1 MRLRNGHNIGF
12 GSGVRRKG
20 LPLLA
25 YGGRACQGWTDER
38 VARRQ
43 NLGLFGARRNVRQ
56 RRVVNGR
63 ERHATATARRFVLG
77 EDVLCDAMHSLAQVN
92 KSATVAETL
101 RLTHKNVGLCTRKS
115 KIRGS
120 CTSTHDIGLHVC
132 QSCASHC
139 CLTFMRARHLSR
151 TYFFAEKLT
160 NFTLRTYGPLFTH
173 HGNQSRAYS
182 TSVCNQKYTPSVNT
196 FVRIRSKKSVPYY

>member
-1 MRLRNGHNIGF
+1 M
-12 GSGVRRKG
+12 
-20 LPLLA
+20 LA
-25 YGGRACQGWTDER
+25 YGGHACQGRTDER

-56 RRVVNGR
+56 RRVVDGR
-63 ERHATATARRFVLG
+63 ERHATATARRCVLG
-77 EDVLCDAMHSLAQVN
+77 EDVLCNEMHSLARVHQ
-92 KSATVAETL
+92 STTVAETL
-101 RLTHKNVGLCTRKS
+101 RLTHKNVALCTQKS

-120 CTSTHDIGLHVC
+120 CTSTHDIGLHIG

-139 CLTFMRARHLSR
+139 CLTFMQAMHLSR

-160 NFTLRTYGPLFTH
+160 NFTLRTCGPLFTH
-173 HGNQSRAYS
+173 HGNQSRAYC
-182 TSVCNQKYTPSVNT
+182 TSVCNKKYAPSVNN